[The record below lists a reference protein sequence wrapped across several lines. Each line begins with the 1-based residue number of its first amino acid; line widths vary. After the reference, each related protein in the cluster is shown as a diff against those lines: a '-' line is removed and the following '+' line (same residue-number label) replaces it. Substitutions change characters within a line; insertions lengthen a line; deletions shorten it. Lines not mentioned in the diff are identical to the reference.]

1 MRARTAAAREA
12 AYGQPNRAATA
23 AAAVY
28 GVPIRRYRA
37 VQQHMLRTDAHDTPT
52 AVARVY
58 RRTKARWLRKVA
70 KGFIGGTLPTC
81 SLPSPRTPLL
91 MSAAAE
97 TVSCPTLQ

>member
-1 MRARTAAAREA
+1 MRAKSAAAREL

-52 AVARVY
+52 AAARVY
-58 RRTKARWLRKVA
+58 RRTKVRWLRQVA
-70 KGFIGGTLPTC
+70 KGFIGATLPPC
-81 SLPSPRTPLL
+81 TP
-91 MSAAAE
+91 MASAV
-97 TVSCPTLQ
+97 TDRKSTRLNSSH